1 MSWDGE
7 GRRPYKDKKKEK
19 HRFRRLTLSLLQLNS
34 LAFMDNKVSDELYLK
49 CVEAQKIEQHFVAR
63 RRAERR
69 ILELL
74 RHCTEEEI
82 LFLEASLQGADTL
95 AAEREER
102 VLRQRDLL
110 LEGGNAALTQFVT
123 RFPEVNI
130 QRLRQLIRN
139 RHQELSREEVGE
151 RAGRELDALIRE
163 LFISDEAQ

>member
-7 GRRPYKDKKKEK
+7 GRRPYREKKQEK
-19 HRFRRLTLSLLQLNS
+19 HRFRKLTLSLLQLKS
-34 LAFMDNKVSDELYLK
+34 LAFMEDQVSEELHLK

-74 RHCTEEEI
+74 RHCTEEEV
-82 LFLEASLQGADTL
+82 LFLEASLRSADTL

-102 VLRQRDLL
+102 VIRQRDQLL
-110 LEGGNAALTQFVT
+110 GGGNAELTQFVT

-130 QRLRQLIRN
+130 QRLRQLLRN
-139 RHQELSREEVGE
+139 RRQELSREEAGV
-151 RAGRELDALIRE
+151 RAGKELDTLIRA